1 MYNTSNKTTKICIAA
16 LLLALEIILT
26 RFCSVSTP
34 ILRLSF
40 GFLPIAILGILYGPI
55 WSAAAYAIGDFIGA
69 ILFQI
74 GDYFPGFT
82 LTAGLS
88 GLVFGLVLYKR
99 PVTLR
104 TAFIASLIVVL
115 FMDLILN
122 TYWLTLLYGD
132 SYLALLPVR
141 LLKVLLAIPIE
152 TLLIPL
158 VWNKVITGT
167 AHVLLRG

>member
-16 LLLALEIILT
+16 LLLALEIILA

-40 GFLPIAILGILYGPI
+40 GFLPIAVLGILYGPV
-55 WSAAAYAIGDFIGA
+55 WSAATYAIGDFIGA
-69 ILFQI
+69 ILFPI

-104 TAFIASLIVVL
+104 TSFIASFIVVI
-115 FMDLILN
+115 FMDLVLN

-132 SYLALLPVR
+132 AYLSLLPIR
-141 LLKVLLAIPIE
+141 LLKVALAIPIE

-158 VWNKVITGT
+158 VWNKIITRT
-167 AHVLLRG
+167 AQILIRE